1 MCLDGPPWL
10 DFYLLYSSLI
20 AALRRWDQKRNRE
33 LESKVESNEARR
45 QEIEMNLEKL
55 MDQLK
60 ENRHEICEEQNKSR
74 ELRERFKM

>member
-1 MCLDGPPWL
+1 
-10 DFYLLYSSLI
+10 
-20 AALRRWDQKRNRE
+20 
-33 LESKVESNEARR
+33 
-45 QEIEMNLEKL
+45 MNLEKL